1 MAHPAPRSRW
11 ESEKNRP
18 RRWRSQLSR
27 CESSGEER
35 LSLPKKP
42 AFGRPELYTLVPPP
56 RDLDFVTKRPRLRS
70 FWVSHAAANHRSL
83 RHPAPSKAHA
93 GPQKSHVSEG
103 PPSHRNW
110 ECGLN
115 ASETQPVPN
124 RKAEAV

>member
-1 MAHPAPRSRW
+1 MAYPAPRSRW

-18 RRWRSQLSR
+18 RRWRSPLSQ
-27 CESSGEER
+27 CEPSGEEC

-42 AFGRPELYTLVPPP
+42 AFRRPKLDTFVPP
-56 RDLDFVTKRPRLRS
+56 RDLVFATKRPRLRS
-70 FWVSHAAANHRSL
+70 FLVSHAAANHRSL

-124 RKAEAV
+124 RKAEAVK